1 MIGKTY
7 ILSKNSE
14 STYWLCAFENGLIGD
29 LTEVTVNKTVVD
41 GTVVG
46 ASEVT
51 IDGKIYSK
59 PSHYFWCFFTECMV
73 KDSRYNLTEKVVHE
87 SVEDFL
93 SEKLGTEFKTTPL
106 EELKA
111 KVVHESAGV
120 VGVSRCDS
128 TKAYLDT
135 YGKKPLEQ
143 RYNEWVLE
151 NIHIYD
157 LFCKFTLE
165 AINAGHAK
173 ISHWLIV
180 NRLRWEVEVVTK
192 GMCED
197 DKEYKISNDYIA
209 FLARDFIK
217 DHPEHKDIFNL
228 KQMKRV

>member
-1 MIGKTY
+1 MKHVKFLEVKSEMVRSFAESGFVPEVGDVISYNPDECLHKYGLFGVVEVIRGKTIY
-7 ILSKNSE
+7 PFNAK
-14 STYWLCAFENGLIGD
+14 F
-29 LTEVTVNKTVVD
+29 VD
-41 GTVVG
+41 
-46 ASEVT
+46 E
-51 IDGKIYSK
+51 K
-59 PSHYFWCFFTECMV
+59 WCFFTEGMV
-73 KDSRYNLTEKVVHE
+73 GKEVNKHGMEFVGEEEYLKSFSK
-87 SVEDFL
+87 S
-93 SEKLGTEFKTTPL
+93 SE
-106 EELKA
+106 

-120 VGVSRCDS
+120 VGTSRCDL

>member
-1 MIGKTY
+1 MIGNKY
-7 ILSKNSE
+7 VLRKAERNP
-14 STYWLCAFENGLIGD
+14 WLLRSFDNVPVAEGSVIKVV
-29 LTEVTVNKTVVD
+29 ETVVCYFND
-41 GTVVG
+41 KITGVIAIEVNGVVYKHDPDHPTSW
-46 ASEVT
+46 A
-51 IDGKIYSK
+51 
-59 PSHYFWCFFTECMV
+59 FFTDDMTNDDYYGIFKVE
-73 KDSRYNLTEKVVHE
+73 DEKVVH
-87 SVEDFL
+87 
-93 SEKLGTEFKTTPL
+93 K
-106 EELKA
+106 
-111 KVVHESAGV
+111 SAGT

-128 TKAYLDT
+128 TKAYLNAC
-135 YGKKPLEQ
+135 GKKPLEQ

-165 AINAGHAK
+165 AISAGHAK

-197 DKEYKISNDYIA
+197 DKDYKISNDYIA